1 MQTRKC
7 FVRTQSVVRAC
18 CRTAV
23 SISAVLPDT
32 VYPRH
37 AVHEIR
43 GEAWK
48 ERANA
53 LDALGR
59 YPEAFEALNAAE
71 IEYRCLPHPGAGIVS
86 LTYIRSSLLYEQE
99 HFADAERFATESAR
113 AALHLGLTDR
123 YMRARHLLALIRS
136 DQHRYG
142 EALDIAR
149 DLLERGE
156 ATGDEVWVA
165 RESLV
170 VGGCELELGNL
181 KEADKHLI
189 RARAL
194 HSSLGSSSE
203 VIRTD
208 WCIAR
213 LKARAG
219 ETKEAIRRL
228 RGCIVE
234 FSRLEMLTD
243 AALVAVDLA
252 ELLVAAEREREVPA
266 VLAGVSKRFT
276 EAGKLT
282 SALTALA
289 YLSHAAASATPISP
303 QVIGYVR
310 RFILRADR
318 DHELMFAPP
327 AEPGT

>member
-1 MQTRKC
+1 M
-7 FVRTQSVVRAC
+7 
-18 CRTAV
+18 
-23 SISAVLPDT
+23 LPDT